1 MYILDAMLI
10 VTVPAAVV
18 VLACVAL
25 KVMDSIVWLVSGEQG
40 GLMSGGFMPK
50 DPRIRRTIELQSI
63 VSRLAL
69 ITRLNL
75 PLCAALEAAA
85 QGESRR
91 TGRILRE
98 IGRLIGTGVPVSAAL
113 ESACRGCPVQLTAA
127 LRRAEQCG
135 QLRQALADQERLMA
149 AGIDLRL
156 RSTAHTRHAVAYATV
171 MVLFAASMMSGIM
184 IIVVPKFR
192 QIFLDFDAPLPGMTV
207 MLIDIASWL
216 AGYGWVFLVVVLL
229 SVSGV
234 VLVCVRAGAGE
245 ETGIIAR
252 TVATLRWAL
261 PITRSLDY
269 GLGMEKAIRSV
280 ALGIRTGSPTT
291 FAGTLPSVVRATNHL
306 RCRLAEFV
314 RGISDGVAP
323 HRAAQDA
330 KLGDVFVCALEMV
343 EHGEDPER
351 VLGHA
356 ADYYGAIAYRWWHAL
371 AAVSGPLVTLA
382 LAAMVG
388 FIAIALFS
396 PLIALI
402 DAVSEGF

>member
-1 MYILDAMLI
+1 MYVLDAMLI

-18 VLACVAL
+18 VLACLAL
-25 KVMDSIVWLVSGEQG
+25 KVKDTIAWLASGEQG
-40 GLMSGGFMPK
+40 SLTSGGFMPK
-50 DPRIRRTIELQSI
+50 GSRIRRTVELQSI
-63 VSRLAL
+63 VSRLAF

-75 PLCAALEAAA
+75 PLCSALEAAA
-85 QGESRR
+85 RGESRR
-91 TGRILRE
+91 TGRMLRE
-98 IGRLIGTGVPVSAAL
+98 IGRLIGTGVPVSTAL
-113 ESACRGCPVQLTAA
+113 ESACQGYPVQLAAA
-127 LRRAEQCG
+127 LRRAEECG
-135 QLRQALADQERLMA
+135 QLTQALADQERLMA
-149 AGIDLRL
+149 AGIDMRL
-156 RSTAHTRHAVAYATV
+156 RSTPHTRHAVAYATV
-171 MVLFAASMMSGIM
+171 MILFAASMLSGIM
-184 IIVVPKFR
+184 IIVMPKFR
-192 QIFLDFDAPLPGMTV
+192 EIFLDFDAPLPGITV
-207 MLIDIASWL
+207 MLMDVASWL
-216 AGYGWVFLVVVLL
+216 VAYGWVFLGVVLL
-229 SVSGV
+229 VVSGV

-245 ETGIIAR
+245 ETRIIVR
-252 TVATLRWAL
+252 IVAALRWAL

-306 RCRLAEFV
+306 RRRLAEFA

-323 HRAAQDA
+323 HKAAQDA

-382 LAAMVG
+382 IAAVVG
-388 FIAIALFS
+388 FIALALFL